1 MTNNKSE
8 WYLDWFNSPFYHQ
21 LYKERDYSEATYFM
35 NNLISRLQID
45 KNSSILDLACGRGR
59 YSLYLSNIGYEVT
72 GIDISKENISE
83 AKKNESDKLNY
94 ILHDMRQPL
103 NQKFDLILN
112 LFTSFGYYQEDK
124 DNISVIR
131 SIKSNLKPNGL
142 AVIDFLNINYVLN
155 NLVEKEEKIINNTE
169 FMIKRYLEDNML
181 VKSISITH
189 ENKIHHFK
197 EEVKSYRIEDF
208 LSIFKK
214 LNLNL
219 IKTYGDYKLN
229 PFNKE
234 TSPRLIMTIK
244 LAI

>member
-1 MTNNKSE
+1 MINNKSE
-8 WYLDWFNSPFYHQ
+8 WHLDWFNSPFYHQ

-59 YSLYLSNIGYEVT
+59 YSLYLSNIGYKVT

-124 DNISVIR
+124 DNISIIR
-131 SIKSNLKPNGL
+131 SIKSNLNNEGK
-142 AVIDFLNINYVLN
+142 AVIDFLNIDYVLD
-155 NLVEKEEKIINNTE
+155 NLIKYEEKTVDQTKFVIN
-169 FMIKRYLEDNML
+169 RYLENNLLIKDITIDSNNKQYKFQEK
-181 VKSISITH
+181 VKAYR
-189 ENKIHHFK
+189 
-197 EEVKSYRIEDF
+197 VKDF
-208 LSIFKK
+208 LTMFKDCNIELK
-214 LNLNL
+214 E
-219 IKTYGDYKLN
+219 KFGDYHFN
-229 PFNKE
+229 SFNKDS
-234 TSPRLIMTIK
+234 SPRLIMVLK
-244 LAI
+244 

>member
-8 WYLDWFNSPFYHQ
+8 WHLDWFNSPFYHQ

-59 YSLYLSNIGYEVT
+59 YSLYLSNIGHKVT

-124 DNISVIR
+124 DNISIIR
-131 SIKSNLKPNGL
+131 SIKSNLNNEGK
-142 AVIDFLNINYVLN
+142 AVIDFLNIDYVLD
-155 NLVEKEEKIINNTE
+155 NLIKYEEKTVDQTKFVIN
-169 FMIKRYLEDNML
+169 RYLENNLLIKDITIDSNNKQYKFQEK
-181 VKSISITH
+181 VKAYR
-189 ENKIHHFK
+189 
-197 EEVKSYRIEDF
+197 VKDF
-208 LSIFKK
+208 LTMFKDCNIELK
-214 LNLNL
+214 E
-219 IKTYGDYKLN
+219 KFGDYHFN
-229 PFNKE
+229 SFNKDS
-234 TSPRLIMTIK
+234 SPRLIMVLK
-244 LAI
+244 

>member
-59 YSLYLSNIGYEVT
+59 YSLYLSNIGHKVT

-131 SIKSNLKPNGL
+131 SIKSNLNNEGK
-142 AVIDFLNINYVLN
+142 AVIDFFNIDYVLN
-155 NLVEKEEKIINNTE
+155 NLIKYEEKAFDKTKFVIN
-169 FMIKRYLEDNML
+169 RYLENNLL
-181 VKSISITH
+181 VKDIIIESN
-189 ENKIHHFK
+189 NKTYKFQEK
-197 EEVKSYRIEDF
+197 VKAYRIEDF
-208 LSIFKK
+208 LTMFKECDLK
-214 LNLNL
+214 FKEKFGDYNLNS
-219 IKTYGDYKLN
+219 
-229 PFNKE
+229 FNKNS
-234 TSPRLIMTIK
+234 SPRLIIVFE
-244 LAI
+244 

>member
-8 WYLDWFNSPFYHQ
+8 WHLDWFNSPFYHQ

-59 YSLYLSNIGYEVT
+59 YSLYLSNIGYKVT

-112 LFTSFGYYQEDK
+112 LFTSFGYYQEDI
-124 DNISVIR
+124 DNISIIR
-131 SIKSNLKPNGL
+131 SIKSNLNNEGK
-142 AVIDFLNINYVLN
+142 AVIDFLNIDYVLD
-155 NLVEKEEKIINNTE
+155 NLIKYEEKTVDQTKFVIN
-169 FMIKRYLEDNML
+169 RYLENNLLIKDITIDSNNKQYKFQEK
-181 VKSISITH
+181 VKAYR
-189 ENKIHHFK
+189 
-197 EEVKSYRIEDF
+197 VKDF
-208 LSIFKK
+208 LTMFKDCNIELK
-214 LNLNL
+214 E
-219 IKTYGDYKLN
+219 KFGDYHFN
-229 PFNKE
+229 SFNKDS
-234 TSPRLIMTIK
+234 SPRLIMVLK
-244 LAI
+244 